1 MLAGAVLGATAS
13 LLWAAQGAV
22 MMAYPREQDKGR
34 SFALFWGIFQMGTIV
49 GAAIALGIQAH
60 STLPGVSTGVYLAF
74 LVIMLT
80 AVLTSWLLLPPEAVV
95 RADGTCVGPLAR
107 ALSPRA
113 ELAALR
119 RLACDKRMLALF
131 PMFFASNFFYSYQGA
146 LTAALFNGRT
156 RALVALLEGA
166 GQVAGSLALGQLTDN
181 LPFGRRRRALVSA
194 ALVAALNCAVWGGGL
209 AFQLQFARGDAVVR
223 GQPIPWDWTAAGGV
237 ATGPILLLTAYYLAD
252 ATYQGLA
259 YYTMSALTN
268 DPFELARMAGYYKGV
283 QSAGAAV
290 SFGMDAVK
298 VGNSRHQKIYI
309 YIFFPACKIS
319 KLTLFCVSSQQT
331 GYLQELI
338 ISWALLFVS
347 LPLCFWVLLGV
358 RDTNYDVE
366 PPVVVVPKVGG
377 GDGGAIDG
385 VEPPVPSPPGH
396 DDGAGGQ
403 EDVRRRADNKAAVQV
418 HEEQQGSTSA
428 SG

>member
-1 MLAGAVLGATAS
+1 MVSGRGETLCTLISRLEIDLWLIHYIRYQSGTQDTQLSDTANAVLYGTFAVSGLFAGAVHNLLGPRCTLSVGTTGYALYVGGLWAYQARGTRWFLVLAGAVLGATAS

-237 ATGPILLLTAYYLAD
+237 ATGPILLLTAYYVAD

-298 VGNSRHQKIYI
+298 VGNSRHRK
-309 YIFFPACKIS
+309 K
-319 KLTLFCVSSQQT
+319 KD
-331 GYLQELI
+331 
-338 ISWALLFVS
+338 LFV
-347 LPLCFWVLLGV
+347 
-358 RDTNYDVE
+358 
-366 PPVVVVPKVGG
+366 PP
-377 GDGGAIDG
+377 
-385 VEPPVPSPPGH
+385 
-396 DDGAGGQ
+396 
-403 EDVRRRADNKAAVQV
+403 RARLVN
-418 HEEQQGSTSA
+418 
-428 SG
+428 